1 MIFENVETALVLL
14 GQLQNL
20 EKYTREIFSK
30 SPFQTCDYKYECY
43 QVKFLWNQLLTKRR
57 RYTKLPLLAPQSTM
71 FNNSFIHRLT
81 VKSYVYNLLEK
92 QRRSSPQIASV
103 GTTA

>member
-20 EKYTREIFSK
+20 QKYTREVFPE
-30 SPFQTCDYKYECY
+30 SPSQTCDYEYECY
-43 QVKFLWNQLLTKRR
+43 RVKFLWNQLLTKRR

-71 FNNSFIHRLT
+71 FLDLLIKQVSITALYT
-81 VKSYVYNLLEK
+81 V
-92 QRRSSPQIASV
+92 
-103 GTTA
+103 

>member
-20 EKYTREIFSK
+20 QKYTREIFSK

-71 FNNSFIHRLT
+71 FLDLLIKQVSITALYT
-81 VKSYVYNLLEK
+81 V
-92 QRRSSPQIASV
+92 
-103 GTTA
+103 